1 MLLPD
6 EIHPELTVYYNGQ
19 FVLKTL
25 QENRSI
31 RLLDLYA
38 QSNQKKPMTMQV
50 FVLCLDWLY
59 LLGAADFGVKGEVV
73 LCT

>member
-19 FVLKTL
+19 YVLKTL

-31 RLLDLYA
+31 KLLDLYA
-38 QSNQKKPMTMQV
+38 QSSAKKSMTMQV

-59 LLGAADFGVKGEVV
+59 LLGVAEFRAEGEIV
-73 LCT
+73 LCS